1 MISLNKTVGEKE
13 QIFLME
19 EFQLN
24 SVEVITSGKIHFFKM
39 HTDMTII
46 TIQFNKILSNEVKDN

>member
-1 MISLNKTVGEKE
+1 
-13 QIFLME
+13 ME